1 MTTTRH
7 SPPFYNILSIL
18 SAVSSLAAG
27 CHHNGTW
34 YADKSVVPS
43 MEKCLNCQCNR
54 KTLVCRL
61 KVCPEMPMPPPRGC
75 VVVQKKNTCCP
86 YLSCARLDAFYK
98 IPTKRRIIAYLDH
111 YERESIDRVVND
123 NMLQRRSD
131 DSDVDLF
138 GKHNWEH
145 FSLFL
150 EIFYCFF
157 L

>member
-1 MTTTRH
+1 
-7 SPPFYNILSIL
+7 
-18 SAVSSLAAG
+18 
-27 CHHNGTW
+27 
-34 YADKSVVPS
+34 

-138 GKHNWEH
+138 GMCAIGNT
-145 FSLFL
+145 FL
-150 EIFYCFF
+150 TPQLIF
-157 L
+157 

>member
-1 MTTTRH
+1 MLTLQQFNRFANPVFTTI
-7 SPPFYNILSIL
+7 FIAFIVAFGILL
-18 SAVSSLAAG
+18 DRAAAG

-34 YADKSVVPS
+34 YADRSLVPTV
-43 MEKCLNCQCNR
+43 EKCLTCQCQR

-75 VVVQKKNTCCP
+75 IVVQQRNACCP

-98 IPTKRRIIAYLDH
+98 IPATRRIIAYLDH

-131 DSDVDLF
+131 DSEVDMY
-138 GKHNWEH
+138 GE
-145 FSLFL
+145 
-150 EIFYCFF
+150 
-157 L
+157 